1 MLIGLGIILLLLG
14 CLLVARTCRGA
25 GRHRA

>member
-1 MLIGLGIILLLLG
+1 MLIGLGIAFLLLG
-14 CLLVARTCRGA
+14 CLLAARARGGA